1 MGVGHKISPEGAS
14 YASSMAIEE
23 GCLTAGNVFAL
34 ISVGM
39 VVIGHLHF
47 SFLLCA
53 LKRIG
58 CPLGVLGSRGILS
71 WALYGSCWLSIPQ
84 KSDCGIDSQGVA
96 SAKSARLPFASIDIL
111 STKMIDL
118 RESFKQNSSC
128 SPLPYCL
135 SANVR
140 WRTSNGG

>member
-1 MGVGHKISPEGAS
+1 MPHGWQCICFDIGQNGCHWTSSFFLFAVCVEAIGRSDVRWAFLEVAAFCRGH
-14 YASSMAIEE
+14 
-23 GCLTAGNVFAL
+23 
-34 ISVGM
+34 
-39 VVIGHLHF
+39 
-47 SFLLCA
+47 
-53 LKRIG
+53 
-58 CPLGVLGSRGILS
+58 
-71 WALYGSCWLSIPQ
+71 LYGSCWLSVPQ

-128 SPLPYCL
+128 SPLPYHL

-140 WRTSNGG
+140 WRTGNGG